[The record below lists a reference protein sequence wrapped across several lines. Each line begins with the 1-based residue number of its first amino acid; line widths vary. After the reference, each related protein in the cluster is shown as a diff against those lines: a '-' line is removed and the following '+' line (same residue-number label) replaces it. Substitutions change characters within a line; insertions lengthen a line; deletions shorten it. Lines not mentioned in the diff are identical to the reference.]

1 MIKKIGKITILVILG
16 IFLISF
22 IYVTVMRVAGITPN
36 IFGFSIMRVETA
48 NMDPAI
54 RNGDVIVVQRKGP
67 KDIDVNDVITYR
79 ATEGVEAG
87 KTVTGQV
94 VEKTENPDGSYTFTA
109 RGIKEGCVNDYPFS
123 DSQVVGKVLCKIPV
137 LGTLYDFFTRWYGWL
152 VIVALMLVAFSDDIY
167 NLIRRIS
174 DKKKDTPAPDEI
186 KHPAQ
191 PKLNTEIGNE
201 ISRQADELFTD
212 LDDPTD

>member
-36 IFGFSIMRVETA
+36 IFGFSIIRVETA
-48 NMDPAI
+48 NMEPAI
-54 RNGDVIVVQRKGP
+54 RNGDVIVVQRKDP
-67 KDIDVNDVITYR
+67 KDIDVNDVITYQS
-79 ATEGVEAG
+79 TEGVEAG

-109 RGIKEGCVNDYPFS
+109 RGTKDGCVNDYPFS
-123 DSQVVGKVLCKIPV
+123 DSQIIGNAICKIPV

-191 PKLNTEIGNE
+191 PQLNTEIGNE